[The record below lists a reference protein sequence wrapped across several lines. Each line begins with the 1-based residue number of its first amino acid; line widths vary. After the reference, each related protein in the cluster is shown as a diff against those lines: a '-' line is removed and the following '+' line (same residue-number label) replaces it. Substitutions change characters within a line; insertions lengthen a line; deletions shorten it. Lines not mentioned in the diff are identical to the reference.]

1 MTKRA
6 KTKIMIEFSTVYG
19 RFYRD
24 SSPVTGR
31 AMFIPSRRTV
41 PIEGTIYSLRPL
53 IADIEDGVLMHNGTP
68 GISLPASVFGITW
81 GVSVTPVGFT
91 NVIQSYPGDIISL
104 GD

>member
-41 PIEGTIYSLRPL
+41 SIEGTIYSLGPL

-68 GISLPASVFGITW
+68 GIFLPASAFGLAW
-81 GVSVTPVGFT
+81 SVNVSPIGFS

>member
-1 MTKRA
+1 MA

-41 PIEGTIYSLRPL
+41 SIEGTIYSLGPL

-68 GISLPASVFGITW
+68 GIFLPASAFGLAW
-81 GVSVTPVGFT
+81 SVNVSPIGFS

>member
-1 MTKRA
+1 ML
-6 KTKIMIEFSTVYG
+6 EFSTVYG

-31 AMFIPSRRTV
+31 AIFTPSRRTV
-41 PIEGTIYSLRPL
+41 SISGAIYVLRPL
-53 IADIEDGVLMHNGTP
+53 VASIEDGVLVHNNTP
-68 GISLPASVFGITW
+68 GISLPASAFGLTW
-81 GVSVTPVGFT
+81 GVNVYPVGFS

>member
-41 PIEGTIYSLRPL
+41 SIGGTIYSLRPL
-53 IADIEDGVLMHNGTP
+53 IAYVEDGVLMHNNTP
-68 GISLPASVFGITW
+68 GITLPASAFGLAW
-81 GVSVTPVGFT
+81 GVSVSPIGFT
-91 NVIQSYPGDIISL
+91 DMVQSYPGDIISL

>member
-19 RFYRD
+19 RFYGD
-24 SSPVTGR
+24 SPVTGR

-41 PIEGTIYSLRPL
+41 PIGGTIYSLRPL
-53 IADIEDGVLMHNGTP
+53 IAYIEDGVLMHNGTP

>member
-1 MTKRA
+1 ML
-6 KTKIMIEFSTVYG
+6 EFSTVYG

-41 PIEGTIYSLRPL
+41 SIGGTIYSLRPL
-53 IADIEDGVLMHNGTP
+53 IADIEDGVLVHSGTP
-68 GISLPASVFGITW
+68 GISLPASVFGLIW
-81 GVSVTPVGFT
+81 GVNVSPIGFS

>member
-1 MTKRA
+1 MT

-41 PIEGTIYSLRPL
+41 SIEGTIYSLGPL

-68 GISLPASVFGITW
+68 GIFLPASAFGLAW
-81 GVSVTPVGFT
+81 SVNVSPIGFS